1 MGNRF
6 SRDRRRR
13 APDRAAFLSEL
24 MGPSVRQRGGPDH
37 KTAMLC
43 RQVQRILSLALDGDL
58 AELSIGDVTP
68 APNAGHLLVE
78 LIVPSDFGLSLVE
91 LMSRVDAAGPRL
103 RHVVAQSISRKR
115 APCLSFVPVAAGK
128 GGAS

>member
-1 MGNRF
+1 MGNRRF
-6 SRDRRRR
+6 SRGRRTPSDRT
-13 APDRAAFLSEL
+13 AFLSEL
-24 MGPSVRQRGGPDH
+24 MGPSARQRGGPDH

-43 RQVQRILSLALDGDL
+43 RQVQRVLSLALDGDL
-58 AELSIGDVTP
+58 ADLSVGEVRP

-78 LIVPSDFGLSLVE
+78 LIVPPDVELPLAE
-91 LMSRVDAAGPRL
+91 LMSRVDAAARRL

-115 APCLSFVPVAAGK
+115 APSLSFVPVAAN